1 MATNEEIVARAQQL
15 YVSYY
20 GRPADPEGLA
30 FWTQYFT
37 DNTNVD
43 EAVAAFGASA
53 EYEAIA
59 AAAGGDTAAL
69 INQLYQ
75 FMFNRDADEDGLA
88 FYTMQLDNGEATL
101 ASIALDIA
109 NGAVAGS
116 EDRNILDN
124 KIEVANGFTADVE
137 SDAVRYAADDI
148 AGARTVLTIVGA
160 SAESVT
166 AGTDAVAAF
175 ILALPAIA
183 PGGEFTLDEDTPT
196 ATYAGAT
203 SAVTVTLDGD
213 NDEADFDVTLSAF
226 DDTVILEE
234 FKSAKIVG
242 GAGTDTLDTSEHS
255 GAATVNLLAGIFNVD
270 GFRGSISGVE
280 NVIGTDEDDTITGSD
295 EDNSFWS
302 GEGDDTVRGGIGDDT
317 FFYEDESELGSGTID
332 GQTGDDTV
340 TFTADAVDLSAL
352 DIANLAVENLVL
364 SNMDGKDD
372 VLLTLATAGTTTVE
386 GTVINKVDIAD
397 FRTISGTAGT
407 VDVITS
413 AGNNDLSKTRF
424 ESIESVRSTGATAI
438 FTIGADTAGLALAGG
453 SAKDAILAFSSTAAA
468 TFDLTTLT
476 LSNFDVLRGQDNK
489 LETVIV
495 NQAILDM
502 LLANSGGAGAN
513 ALGNLG
519 DDTLQLVDNV
529 DFAGWTP
536 ANLAMKTLDFGT
548 ADTVLFDDFAA
559 TGFDTVT
566 GGAGTSL
573 IIQPGDDAQ
582 DLSGV
587 KIVDVATLL
596 FDITTGNEGLDVT
609 MSEDTLSGVSLIT
622 GEIDL
627 IAKLSSGAKASEGVD
642 LTGVTIADGQN
653 LRSATATDRII
664 IGQSG
669 IDGFKSFGGGA
680 GTFLTLVM
688 AENSLDLSD
697 ANIEMN
703 TALSVTGTAGDDT
716 VTNALTKNGGSFNL
730 GAGDDSFTGLAIGL
744 SGTTGAGGNAGAAL
758 NMGGGSNTVNG
769 AVLGDLILRDP
780 TAGANDGD
788 NLVIGRVDS
797 TVTGAG
803 ARVVGGTAVDTLVGA
818 FVGNQKLRGGDD
830 SITGLAASGSTVTG
844 GADLGSGDDS
854 YTSFGQT
861 FNYIIAGGGR
871 VVAGSTVD
879 GGTGEDTFVTRI
891 RTDVLTGGEGSD
903 SFTVVASVFGDL
915 VTGGTANGQPSRTD
929 YAGLVTLRD
938 YDLNTDD
945 ELYIDILKTY
955 TTGTK
960 ATNDGRALTGSVSV
974 KTALNEAVTDNGGLR
989 MLNARGD
996 LVNIAPGEAIGSTVA
1011 LPVFANTAAVLA
1023 YLADGDDG
1031 LGTANDNI
1039 PVSLANTT
1047 FVIFALTKAVD
1058 ADADN
1063 VAKLVAYKITADDD
1077 AQAAVVAGEISQV
1090 DMINFAASDGIG
1102 GSDIILI

>member
-1 MATNEEIVARAQQL
+1 MATNEELVARAQQL

-53 EYEAIA
+53 EYTAIA
-59 AAAGGDTAAL
+59 AAADDDTAAL

-75 FMFNRDADEDGLA
+75 FMFNRDADEEGLT
-88 FYTMQLDNGEATL
+88 FYTAQLDNGEATL

-137 SDAVRYAADDI
+137 SGAVRYAADDI
-148 AGARTVLTIVGA
+148 AGARGVLTIVGA

-175 ILALPAIA
+175 ILDLPAIA

-203 SAVTVTLDGD
+203 SAVTVSLDGD

-280 NVIGTDEDDTITGSD
+280 NVIGTDEADTITGNND
-295 EDNSFWS
+295 DNSFWS
-302 GEGDDTVRGGIGDDT
+302 GEGVDTVRGGIGDDT
-317 FFYEDESELGSGTID
+317 FFYEDESDLSTGTID

-340 TFTADAVDLSAL
+340 TFTSDAVDLS
-352 DIANLAVENLVL
+352 DVNVANLAVENLAL
-364 SNMDGKDD
+364 SNTDGEDD
-372 VLLTLATAGTTTVE
+372 VLLTLSADSAT
-386 GTVINKVDIAD
+386 KVDISD
-397 FRTISGTAGT
+397 FKTITGTAGAQ
-407 VDVITS
+407 DVITS
-413 AGNNDLSKTRF
+413 SGDNDLSKTTF
-424 ESIESVRSTGATAI
+424 ESIESVRSSGDKAE
-438 FTIGADTAGLALAGG
+438 FTIGADTTGLALAGG
-453 SAKDAILAFSSTAAA
+453 AKKDAILAFSSTAAA
-468 TFDLTTLT
+468 TFDLTALT
-476 LSNFDVLRGQDNK
+476 LSNFKVLKGQDNK

-502 LLANSGGAGAN
+502 LRANSGTDADGDGA
-513 ALGNLG
+513 LDNLD
-519 DDTLQLVDNV
+519 DDTLQLAGNV
-529 DFAGWTP
+529 DFVGWDP
-536 ANLAMKTLDFGT
+536 AKLDMKTLDFGT
-548 ADTVLFDDFAA
+548 ATTVLFEDFA
-559 TGFDTVT
+559 TTKFETVT
-566 GGAGTSL
+566 GGANTRL

-587 KIVDVATLL
+587 KIVDVETLL
-596 FDITTGNEGLDVT
+596 FDITVGNEGLDVT
-609 MSEDTLSGVSLIT
+609 MDEDTLSGVSRIT

-627 IAKLSSGAKASEGVD
+627 IADLSGGVKASEGVD
-642 LTGVTIADGQN
+642 LTGVTITEGQN

-716 VTNALTKNGGSFNL
+716 VVNAAAKNGGSFNL
-730 GAGDDSFTGLAIGL
+730 GAGDDSFDGLAVGVSTSKASDGYL
-744 SGTTGAGGNAGAAL
+744 GAAL
-758 NMGGGSNTVNG
+758 NVGGGSNTVNG
-769 AVLGDLILRDP
+769 AVLGDLILTDGKA
-780 TAGANDGD
+780 TGSTDGA
-788 NLVIGRVDS
+788 NLVIGRVDG
-797 TVTGAG
+797 TGTGTGAQ
-803 ARVVGGTAVDTLVGA
+803 VVGGSGVDTLVGA
-818 FVGNQKLRGGDD
+818 FVGNQKLGAGAD
-830 SITGLAASGSTVTG
+830 SITGLATSGSTVTG
-844 GADLGSGDDS
+844 GADLGSGADS
-854 YTSFGQT
+854 YTSFGASY
-861 FNYIIAGGGR
+861 NVIIAGRGMGLASSVVNGG
-871 VVAGSTVD
+871 AGD
-879 GGTGEDTFVTRI
+879 DTFVTYVGGD
-891 RTDVLTGGEGSD
+891 TLTGGEGSD
-903 SFTVVASVFGDL
+903 SFTVAASAFSQVSKAA
-915 VTGGTANGQPSRTD
+915 TANGGPDLIDGGAVNIQDFNVDT
-929 YAGLVTLRD
+929 RD
-938 YDLNTDD
+938 SLN
-945 ELYIDILKTY
+945 IDIIKTY

-1011 LPVFANTAAVLA
+1011 LPVFANTAAVLD

-1077 AQAAVVAGEISQV
+1077 AQAAVVAGEIEQI